1 MEKFILNI
9 KSKYPNIT
17 IKRLIISLIA
27 LLLLISILIIVFI
40 NYNKNTIDM
49 NYFKS
54 LYTNPASLTSIVDNQ
69 NLNANPLNKFF
80 IKTAYNCCCT
90 GSYKD
95 GYVDLEGLKLCIA
108 QGVRCL
114 DFEIY
119 SINNIPVVAAGSKND
134 YTNTD
139 RYNSIPI
146 SSVLN
151 IITQQAFSTSKCSNF
166 NDPLI
171 LHFRIMNNNP
181 KMYENF
187 SKIISQS
194 QELNSYLLE
203 KKYNHEYDGNNLTNI
218 PIKLF
223 KKKIIIVIYG
233 ENTFYQSTPLDEF
246 INIASGQ
253 AFMHLLRFNQ
263 IKYNQNNELIE
274 FNRNK
279 MSIILPDTKEDT
291 KNPNFN
297 LSRTYGCQLI
307 GMAFQNNDIN
317 LKQYNLYFKNNK
329 SAFVLKPK
337 QLM

>member
-1 MEKFILNI
+1 M
-9 KSKYPNIT
+9 
-17 IKRLIISLIA
+17 
-27 LLLLISILIIVFI
+27 
-40 NYNKNTIDM
+40 
-49 NYFKS
+49 
-54 LYTNPASLTSIVDNQ
+54 
-69 NLNANPLNKFF
+69 
-80 IKTAYNCCCT
+80 
-90 GSYKD
+90 
-95 GYVDLEGLKLCIA
+95 
-108 QGVRCL
+108 
-114 DFEIY
+114 
-119 SINNIPVVAAGSKND
+119 
-134 YTNTD
+134 
-139 RYNSIPI
+139 
-146 SSVLN
+146 
-151 IITQQAFSTSKCSNF
+151 
-166 NDPLI
+166 
-171 LHFRIMNNNP
+171 
-181 KMYENF
+181 
-187 SKIISQS
+187 
-194 QELNSYLLE
+194 
-203 KKYNHEYDGNNLTNI
+203 TNI